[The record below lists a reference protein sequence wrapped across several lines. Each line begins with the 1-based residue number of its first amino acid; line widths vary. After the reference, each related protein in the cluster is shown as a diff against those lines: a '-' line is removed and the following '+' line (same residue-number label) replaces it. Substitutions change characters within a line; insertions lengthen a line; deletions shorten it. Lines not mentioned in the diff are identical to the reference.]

1 MKKILNNVMHRH
13 GHMESVL
20 HKRVKKELDK
30 FHKNHTPVKKFR
42 CLSALY
48 AHNCHMQFLC
58 SLQLDINEIMSKIR
72 RDGDKIMSH
81 VKNHLS
87 KKKFM
92 DFINAKTR
100 DLVRR
105 RS

>member
-1 MKKILNNVMHRH
+1 V
-13 GHMESVL
+13 ESVL
-20 HKRVKKELDK
+20 HKRVKKEVDK
-30 FHKNHTPVKKFR
+30 FNKSHTPVKRFR
-42 CLSALY
+42 CLSAQY

-58 SLQLDINEIMSKIR
+58 SFQLDRNEIMSKIR
-72 RDGDKIMSH
+72 RDGDEIMSH

-92 DFINAKTR
+92 DFINDKTR